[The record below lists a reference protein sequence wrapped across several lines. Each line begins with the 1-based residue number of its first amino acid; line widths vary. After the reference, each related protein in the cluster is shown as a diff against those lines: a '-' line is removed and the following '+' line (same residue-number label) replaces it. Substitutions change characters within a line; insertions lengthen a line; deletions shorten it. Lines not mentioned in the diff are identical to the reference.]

1 MVIRVLVPCVDKTI
15 DQVKEL
21 ALFLRVESDAI
32 FLDQN
37 GVDSRESFT
46 LNGHNVE
53 VICTKAKGVSM
64 ARNLLIKNA
73 NCDVGLFID
82 DDCVLSSGYA
92 HEIEKAYAEFPSA
105 EAIRFNTVR
114 AYWNPVNAH
123 ATKDRKAKFGDLS
136 SFGMWGLS
144 FKPQAFIDKG
154 IFFDEHLGMPNYLYN
169 GEDSVFLFDLCQKSK
184 EVYLS
189 SFYICEVK
197 ETKKSTWFENFDKR
211 YFVTKGY
218 VYTHLYGINWPFA
231 LARMYLKYH
240 KDYKMKYPLVRKYAA
255 LGHAMYKEHFYEEP
269 KDDE

>member
-1 MVIRVLVPCVDKTI
+1 MHIKVLIPCVDKSFE
-15 DQVKEL
+15 QVKEL
-21 ALFLRVESDAI
+21 ASFLQVESDAI

-37 GVDSRESFT
+37 GQDSKQSFG
-46 LNGHNVE
+46 LNGHTIE
-53 VICTKAKGVSM
+53 VIMTIKKGVSM
-64 ARNLLIKNA
+64 ARNMLIKNA
-73 NCDVGLFID
+73 QCDVGLFID
-82 DDCVLSSGYA
+82 DDCVLAPGYVA
-92 HEIEKAYAEFPSA
+92 AIEKAYSEFPKA

-114 AYWNPVNAH
+114 TYWNPVNAH
-123 ATKDRKAKFGDLS
+123 ATKDRKAKFSDLS

-144 FKPQAFIDKG
+144 FRPQAFIDKG

-169 GEDSVFLFDLCQKSK
+169 GEDSVFLFDLCKKSE

-197 ETKKSTWFENFDKR
+197 ETKKSTWFEQFDKR

-240 KDYKMKYPLVRKYAA
+240 KDYKLKYPLVRKYAA

-269 KDDE
+269 KDD